1 MELKSESA
9 GFSFDN
15 DGVLIEPLWN
25 WNMKHV
31 ALLGDIKG
39 LNRTF
44 MELKLESISRDVD
57 ADARLNR
64 TFMELKLEGA
74 ALEVAYLHS
83 S

>member
-1 MELKSESA
+1 
-9 GFSFDN
+9 
-15 DGVLIEPLWN
+15 
-25 WNMKHV
+25 MKHV